1 MRGKDTQVERKELT
15 IRRVAIAI
23 CLSGGLLAAAAG
35 SAGAATLSPSS
46 AHFGTEAVGEVT
58 KPKIFTVTAEAA
70 DAVLPMTI
78 ATTGDFKQTNNCPS
92 TVGFLTATSCE
103 INVIF
108 APKARGARTGTL
120 TTTSPVLGGPS
131 AVLAGNGTPASRLN
145 AGKCKTKGK
154 KKAKK
159 GAVAAKKKKDKKGK
173 KCKGKKAK
181 KGKGKKK

>member
-1 MRGKDTQVERKELT
+1 MRRA
-15 IRRVAIAI
+15 AIAT

-46 AHFGTEAVGEVT
+46 ANFGNEAVGEVT
-58 KPKIFTVTAEAA
+58 KPKIFTVTAEPA
-70 DAVLPMTI
+70 DAVLPLTI

-92 TVGFLTATSCE
+92 TIGFLTTTSCE

-120 TTTSPVLGGPS
+120 STTSLVLGGPT
-131 AVLAGNGTPASRLN
+131 AALAGTGTRGNPLN
-145 AGKCKTKGK
+145 AGKCKKKGK

-159 GAVAAKKKKDKKGK
+159 GAVVAKKKAKKGK
-173 KCKGKKAK
+173 KCKGKKGK
-181 KGKGKKK
+181 KGKSKKK

>member
-1 MRGKDTQVERKELT
+1 MRRA
-15 IRRVAIAI
+15 AIAI
-23 CLSGGLLAAAAG
+23 GLSVAMLGSTAA

-46 AHFGTEAVGEVT
+46 AFFGNEAVGEVT
-58 KPKIFTVTAEAA
+58 KPKIFTLTAEPA
-70 DAVLPMTI
+70 DAVLPLTI

-92 TVGFLTATSCE
+92 TIGFLTASSCE

-120 TTTSPVLGGPS
+120 STTSLILGGPS
-131 AVLAGNGTPASRLN
+131 AALAGTGTQGNPLN
-145 AGKCKTKGK
+145 AGKCKKKGKAKARKKSAKKGAVVAK

-159 GAVAAKKKKDKKGK
+159 GK
-173 KCKGKKAK
+173 KCKSKKAK